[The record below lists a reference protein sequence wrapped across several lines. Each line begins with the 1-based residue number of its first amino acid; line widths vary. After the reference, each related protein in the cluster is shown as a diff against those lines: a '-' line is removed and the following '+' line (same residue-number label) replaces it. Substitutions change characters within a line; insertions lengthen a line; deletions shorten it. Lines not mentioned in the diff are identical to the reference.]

1 MYNAKQDLVRQ
12 LMTDAQCLNAA
23 KTAVFDKVTFGGFL
37 GFFTSPVNASQFV
50 GYLQRAYF
58 FYDGTKSTLDYH
70 DALCGQA
77 MFCGRTGTLPPQTV
91 KDQFTS
97 SGSTV
102 TAITVTPSEPLKT
115 FWQPV
120 FTPPGPFDNGFG
132 VGIDNSNSGINRSN
146 EANLFHEAL
155 HGMTNLDDGQLENKL
170 SSGSPSVAI
179 SIYIRDNVLNS
190 CPTFR

>member
-1 MYNAKQDLVRQ
+1 MYNAKQDLVKQ

-23 KTAVFDKVTFGGFL
+23 KSVFSKVTFGGFL
-37 GFFTSPVNASQFV
+37 GFFTSPVSTSQFV

-58 FYDGTKSTLDYH
+58 FYDGTQSTLDYH

-77 MFCGRTGTLPPQTV
+77 MFCNVTGLNPPQTV
-91 KDQFTS
+91 KDQFS
-97 SGSTV
+97 SGSTR

-115 FWQPV
+115 FWQPA
-120 FTPPGPFDNGFG
+120 FTAPGPGDNGFG
-132 VGIDNSNSGINRSN
+132 VGIDPTTFGINKSN

-155 HGMTNLDDGQLENKL
+155 HGMTNLSDGQLQSEL
-170 SSGSPSVAI
+170 SIGPPSVNI